1 MHVRNRLNRGFT
13 LVEIL
18 IVVVI
23 LGILAAIVVPQFTNA
38 ANDARGG
45 NLTTQLQTL
54 NNQIELFAARNNG
67 NYPDLANDQWGAI
80 GDGGGTMIGDSY
92 IKTAPNNPAWN
103 PGDNGGVAANVVEVG
118 AGATGSATAA
128 WFFNTDDNT
137 LYASY
142 YDEVNNQI
150 TTTATD

>member
-1 MHVRNRLNRGFT
+1 MQVRNRGRNRAFT

-38 ANDARGG
+38 ADDARGG

-54 NNQIELFAARNNG
+54 NNQIELYAARNNG
-67 NYPDLANDQWGAI
+67 NYPDLAADWDDLI
-80 GDGGGTMIGDSY
+80 DGNY
-92 IKTAPNNPAWN
+92 IKTAPSNPSWNPA
-103 PGDNGGVAANVVEVG
+103 DNGDVAADSVTTVDDG
-118 AGATGSATAA
+118 STGSADSA
-128 WFFNTDDNT
+128 WVFDTSTNT

-142 YDEVNNQI
+142 YDEALGAMGDD
-150 TTTATD
+150 ATD

>member
-1 MHVRNRLNRGFT
+1 MQVRNRGRNRAFT

-45 NLTTQLQTL
+45 NITTQLQTL
-54 NNQIELFAARNNG
+54 NNQSELYAARNNG
-67 NYPDLANDQWGAI
+67 SYPDYANNAWADLTG
-80 GDGGGTMIGDSY
+80 GDYLKS
-92 IKTAPNNPAWN
+92 APVNPAW
-103 PGDNGGVAANVVEVG
+103 PTAATNTTVEEL
-118 AGATGSATAA
+118 AGATGSADTA
-128 WFFNTDDNT
+128 WVFNTTDST

-142 YDEVNNQI
+142 YDEANGVI
-150 TTTATD
+150 TDTATD

>member
-1 MHVRNRLNRGFT
+1 MQVRNRGRNRAFT

-45 NLTTQLQTL
+45 NITTQLQTL
-54 NNQIELFAARNNG
+54 NNQSELYAARNNG
-67 NYPDLANDQWGAI
+67 AYADFAGTAWTDLTVGNYLKSTP
-80 GDGGGTMIGDSY
+80 T
-92 IKTAPNNPAWN
+92 NPAWN
-103 PGDNGGVAANVVEVG
+103 PGDNGNILADTVSEVG
-118 AGATGSATAA
+118 AGIFGSAATA
-128 WFFNTDDNT
+128 WVFNTDDNT

-142 YDEVNNQI
+142 YDEANGLI
-150 TTTATD
+150 TTDPTD

>member
-1 MHVRNRLNRGFT
+1 MHVRNRRNRGFT

-45 NLTTQLQTL
+45 NLVTQIQTL
-54 NNQIELFAARNNG
+54 QNQIELYSARNNG
-67 NYPDLANDQWGAI
+67 TYPDLSADWTDLTSGNYLK
-80 GDGGGTMIGDSY
+80 GDPS
-92 IKTAPNNPAWN
+92 NPAWN
-103 PGDNGGVAANVVEVG
+103 PSDNGGVAATTVEE
-118 AGATGSATAA
+118 ADATGSAAAA
-128 WFFNTDDNT
+128 WVFNTTDNT

-142 YDEVNNQI
+142 FDEATGTV

>member
-1 MHVRNRLNRGFT
+1 MKVRNRRNRAFT

-54 NNQIELFAARNNG
+54 NNQIELFAARSNG
-67 NYPDLANDQWGAI
+67 NYPDLSADWSDLI
-80 GDGGGTMIGDSY
+80 DGNYVKSSPD
-92 IKTAPNNPAWN
+92 NPAWN
-103 PGDNGGVAANVVEVG
+103 PSDNGDVAADTVEEVD
-118 AGATGSATAA
+118 GATGSADAA
-128 WFFNTDDNT
+128 WAFDTASNT
-137 LYASY
+137 LFASY
-142 YDEVNNQI
+142 YDEDTGAI
-150 TTTATD
+150 TGTATD